1 MFDLNLTYKAVR
13 LLDGHTYVFVY
24 PADSEPHTVACTIG
38 ALGEYAGFNPIVR
51 LLLMRRIY
59 GLSDGQFS
67 YMVDYTFDQ
76 VEAEKPDEGD
86 DQR

>member
-1 MFDLNLTYKAVR
+1 VFDLNLTYKAVR

-76 VEAEKPDEGD
+76 VEGEKPDEGD
-86 DQR
+86 GQR